1 MTHIVYYSLYQ
12 ILVTSVNKKIMVNDN
27 TIEKSEK
34 RNTLCL
40 NLYMTISTKAY
51 SMTNPQEISFVLV
64 CSYWN
69 SINVIRNP
77 TSFNGFV
84 FDVDVT

>member
-34 RNTLCL
+34 RKRNTLCL

-64 CSYWN
+64 CVL
-69 SINVIRNP
+69 IGIL
-77 TSFNGFV
+77 
-84 FDVDVT
+84 

>member
-12 ILVTSVNKKIMVNDN
+12 ILVTSVNKKTMVNDN

-64 CSYWN
+64 CVL
-69 SINVIRNP
+69 IGIL
-77 TSFNGFV
+77 
-84 FDVDVT
+84 